1 MRRTMHTIPGTRQA
15 SVAMD
20 LMRPAVIFRAPRRSS
35 AQDPLRRPWS
45 VAGPVLGP
53 ALVALGAV
61 TALLVL
67 LGAAG

>member
-20 LMRPAVIFRAPRRSS
+20 LMRPAVIFRVPPRSS
-35 AQDPLRRPWS
+35 AHDPLRWLWS

-53 ALVALGAV
+53 ALVALGAT

-67 LGAAG
+67 LGIAG

>member
-20 LMRPAVIFRAPRRSS
+20 LMRPAAILRAPPQSFFR
-35 AQDPLRRPWS
+35 DPLRWLWS

-53 ALVALGAV
+53 ALVALGA
-61 TALLVL
+61 TAALLVL
-67 LGAAG
+67 LGVAG